1 MKVKVYSTERCPNCQ
16 VLKKLLTSKGISFE
30 SVMVDSDVEALE
42 EMVQATGSRTV
53 PVTNIDGEWFVG
65 MNNLEGIAMKLGI

>member
-1 MKVKVYSTERCPNCQ
+1 
-16 VLKKLLTSKGISFE
+16 
-30 SVMVDSDVEALE
+30 MVDSDAEALE